1 MTITTDDGKPCEGLE
16 QGPFEPIAVIGVAAM
31 MPDAKD
37 LTSFWQNIIDTHV
50 SIREIRE
57 GRWPGPV
64 DHFWSEGKPGDIAQG
79 TPMQRLVRLSKG
91 MNSIG
96 GDGDNLLERFHKLT
110 LVNYGR
116 FRSQPKPLNRQGM
129 EKAAKHSLVSV
140 RVLFL
145 QMPLAEKI
153 VTCPTSAYGRTI
165 LPNLPKNME
174 CHRKRETLSSMQ

>member
-79 TPMQRLVRLSKG
+79 YTYAK
-91 MNSIG
+91 IG
-96 GDGDNLLERFHKLT
+96 AFVEGYEFCLL
-110 LVNYGR
+110 Y
-116 FRSQPKPLNRQGM
+116 
-129 EKAAKHSLVSV
+129 
-140 RVLFL
+140 
-145 QMPLAEKI
+145 
-153 VTCPTSAYGRTI
+153 TSPSPRD
-165 LPNLPKNME
+165 
-174 CHRKRETLSSMQ
+174 